1 MALPKTLIRLT
12 RPYIILLTGFMLYL
26 AAVQLKEA
34 ESSAHTQSSSN
45 IRIATS
51 LVRSNIEATFGKL
64 YLLEKALLPSLNGE
78 VVEHNFDELANNI
91 LKRSSYFSDIIHF
104 KPSTKTYSSSIKQ
117 PLNHDI
123 IEMIQWRPIETLAGD
138 FFISSVYQKP
148 NQRWV
153 FSVKHSNLNQDDEIW
168 IEFDLLHTTQG
179 LKDLKTLNKGYVFVV
194 DQSTEKLVFHPD
206 PARIGSQSI
215 SYNAGIKS
223 LLETGLTRGKYEYY
237 YKGNFKVSVFNAD
250 NDLNW
255 VIIAGTDRRE
265 ILSSSYQFT
274 IAGILIASML
284 LLWFVFNY
292 LTLQLNTSLM
302 VLNQVND
309 LASFKHQLKSI
320 FDKFT
325 YHSGVQFCLYDPN
338 SQSFNTLD
346 YHGNKAIVHTDG
358 ELASR
363 FKPNTLI
370 YQGSQ
375 YTDPLAKKLKIHQ
388 RHYCIPLYSKDQLIA
403 VIYVNSY
410 FPISNSILRLT
421 RSYSEVSLANLLL
434 NHQLKNKD
442 IMTQLEN
449 KAFFSSTLEQYKNTP
464 DTFLA
469 RLSIDN
475 FEYINRQY
483 GERVGDTA
491 IISTA
496 DTIRDHFPKP
506 KGVSLARL
514 SGNQFGILFHANNN
528 EDAKYQL
535 DQCRVALSD
544 KAIDTQ
550 LGSLK
555 LSASI
560 GYTNIVD
567 SQACSLEHAEHAKKQ
582 ARLLGRNRVEV
593 YASSQDLAS

>member
-34 ESSAHTQSSSN
+34 EDSAHEQSSSN

-64 YLLEKALLPSLNGE
+64 NLLEKAILSTPNKQ
-78 VVEHNFDELANNI
+78 VAQQNFDELANTI
-91 LKRSSYFSDIIHF
+91 LKRSSYFSDIVRF
-104 KPSTKTYSSSIKQ
+104 TPSSQIYSSSINQ
-117 PLNHDI
+117 PLSHDVI
-123 IEMIQWRPIETLAGD
+123 NNIQWRSINTVSGD

-148 NQRWV
+148 NHRWV
-153 FSVKHSNLNQDDEIW
+153 FAIKNSKLDQDEEIW

-179 LKDLKTLNKGYVFVV
+179 LKDLKTLNKGYIFVV
-194 DQSTEKLVFHPD
+194 DQTTEKLVFHPD
-206 PARIGSQSI
+206 PIRIGSQSI

-223 LLETGLTRGKYEYY
+223 LLDSGLTNGKYEYY
-237 YKGNFKVSVFNAD
+237 YRGNFKVSVFNAD

-255 VIIAGTDRRE
+255 VFIAGTDRRE

-292 LTLQLNTSLM
+292 LSHQLNIALST
-302 VLNQVND
+302 LNQVND

-325 YHSGVQFCLYDPN
+325 YHRGVQFCLYDPN
-338 SQSFNTLD
+338 SHNFSTLD
-346 YHGNKAIVHTDG
+346 YHGNKTIVHSDG
-358 ELASR
+358 DLASR
-363 FKPNTLI
+363 FKPDTLT

-388 RHYCIPLYSKDQLIA
+388 RHYCIPLYSTEQLIA

-410 FPISNSILRLT
+410 FPINNSILRLT

-434 NHQLKNKD
+434 NHQLKSKD

-449 KAFFSSTLEQYKNTP
+449 KAFFNSTLELYKNTP

-475 FEYINRQY
+475 FEYINRHY
-483 GERVGDTA
+483 GEQIGDTA

-496 DTIRDHFPKP
+496 ETIRDHFPKP
-506 KGVSLARL
+506 KGVSVARL
-514 SGNQFGILFHANNN
+514 NGNQFGILFHANNN

-535 DQCRVALSD
+535 DQCRIALSE
-544 KAIDTQ
+544 KVIDTP
-550 LGSLK
+550 LDSLT

-560 GYTNIVD
+560 GYTKIIE
-567 SQACSLEHAEHAKKQ
+567 SHAFSLAHAEHAKKQ
-582 ARLLGRNRVEV
+582 ARLLGRNRVEMYV
-593 YASSQDLAS
+593 SKQEIAS